1 MLRVVVRN
9 GVLVPLEPLPQE
21 WAEGQELEIPHDDAL
36 SGGAEETADDKARW
50 AALEQAASEITVDE
64 FQQMQAA
71 LEEADGRAK
80 DWMRRPRCAAG

>member
-21 WAEGQELEIPHDDAL
+21 WAEGQELEIPHDDA
-36 SGGAEETADDKARW
+36 SGGAEETADDDVRW
-50 AALEQAASEITVDE
+50 AAIEQAASEITVDE

-71 LEEADGRAK
+71 LEEADRQAK
-80 DWMRRPRCAAG
+80 DWMQRRMGLA